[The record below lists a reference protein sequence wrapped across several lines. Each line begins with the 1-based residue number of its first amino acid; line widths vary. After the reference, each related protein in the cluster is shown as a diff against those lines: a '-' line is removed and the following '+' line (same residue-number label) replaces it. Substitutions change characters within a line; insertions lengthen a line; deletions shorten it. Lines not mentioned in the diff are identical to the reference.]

1 MAEVLDYVEATHY
14 QMEVEVLLSLSA
26 IQKNFPHQF
35 DTSFVYA
42 DVIMSR
48 HALGEKK
55 LRDERDE
62 RVGGYWSDTSVTIVT

>member
-48 HALGEKK
+48 HALAEKK
-55 LRDERDE
+55 LRDERNE
-62 RVGGYWSDTSVTIVT
+62 RVGGYWSDTSVIVT

>member
-1 MAEVLDYVEATHY
+1 MDYVEATHY

-26 IQKNFPHQF
+26 IQKNFLHQF

-48 HALGEKK
+48 HALDEKK